1 MSIIL
6 AIGISMVFAINYGK
20 LNADGKQLALILAII
35 IAGGLAGMRD
45 T

>member
-1 MSIIL
+1 MSLIL

-20 LNADGKQLALILAII
+20 LNADEKQLVLIIAII